1 MWGVVKKELVK
12 AFKPSHPYGAEFKY
26 KLFNVNDNELDLDEQ
41 YPNGITF
48 IDMIKKYF
56 PEMEI

>member
-1 MWGVVKKELVK
+1 MK

-26 KLFNVNDNELDLDEQ
+26 RLFNVNDNELDLDEQ
-41 YPNGITF
+41 FPNGITF